1 MGLTAIQ
8 PADFKMLSVESST
21 QITDETGK
29 VDICTVNYEFA
40 GREHQAKITFFCEN
54 GALRV
59 STLGHSVEIYTGQ
72 ILGGL
77 LARVSDINPGVV
89 HAQTH

>member
-1 MGLTAIQ
+1 MQ
-8 PADFKMLSVESST
+8 PADIKLLSVESST

-40 GREHQAKITFFCEN
+40 GCEHRAKVTFFCTN

-77 LARVSDINPGVV
+77 LARVSEINPGVT